1 MVFVKGTK
9 PETNIGKLE
18 AGQCM
23 HALGMPRLNLTLVS
37 WAVKCSK
44 DEIED
49 FAPLTCSEKF
59 PDVLDWGIPYE
70 IVVLA
75 DCGDSRKCDSD

>member
-1 MVFVKGTK
+1 MTH
-9 PETNIGKLE
+9 L
-18 AGQCM
+18 

-37 WAVKCSK
+37 WRVKCSK
-44 DEIED
+44 NQIDD
-49 FAPLTCSEKF
+49 FAPTKCSEKF

-75 DCGDSRKCDSD
+75 DYGGSRKCDTD